1 MGNICSGRIQ
11 VNDIPT
17 SPKAHHPLNSK
28 NDLQFNAG
36 LFIQENHESFYSVYT
51 LHNEPLGSGAFA
63 EVWLCD
69 HKRTLETRAVKI
81 LHKSGITEE
90 DIRSRAVF
98 TEVEILKSL
107 DHPNVL
113 KVFEYFEDEIDY
125 YIVMEFCPGGDVFN
139 KLETAGSV
147 TERYAARLI
156 KFLLSGLAYL
166 HSRHVVHRDI
176 KPENLLI
183 TNGDSYEEFSIKII
197 DFNVATTKKSASLQ
211 EVAGTT
217 DYMAPE
223 VFRGLY
229 NEKCDV
235 WSTGVVLYSLISGS
249 LPFPCPNEQEA
260 ERNICHAKF
269 TFPKELF
276 GKVSEACKDFI
287 AKLLNKNPNSRPS
300 ALEALEH
307 PWLKI
312 SSDKCDKATMRNTL
326 KRMKSLTSSGKL
338 KELFTTFIIS
348 QLSSNSSTRK
358 LEKVFSAIDIN
369 KDGVISLQELIT
381 QLSLEMTSLEA
392 EKQAK
397 QIMSKIDADGSGQM
411 EYTEF
416 LRTAIDEESLLSREN
431 IRKAFYYF
439 DKDNSE
445 SIEKQELVQWLSSGE
460 IIPES
465 VIQELMEEA
474 DMNND
479 GTIDINEFE
488 DLLASKLKIE

>member
-11 VNDIPT
+11 IENIPN
-17 SPKAHHPLNSK
+17 SPKARHPLISK
-28 NDLQFNAG
+28 KDLQFNAG

-69 HKRTLETRAVKI
+69 HKRTQETRAVKI

-90 DIRSRAVF
+90 DIKSRAVF

-125 YIVMEFCPGGDVFN
+125 FIVMEFCPGGDVFN
-139 KLETAGSV
+139 KLESVGTV

-183 TNGDSYEEFSIKII
+183 TNGDSYDEFSIKII
-197 DFNVATTKKSASLQ
+197 DFNVATRKRSETLK
-211 EVAGTT
+211 EVTGTT

-229 NEKCDV
+229 NEKCDI
-235 WSTGVVLYSLISGS
+235 WSTGVVIYLLVSGC
-249 LPFPCPNEQEA
+249 LPFPCPNEEEA

-276 GKVSEACKDFI
+276 GKISDSCKDFI
-287 AKLLNKNPNSRPS
+287 GKLLNKNLNSRPS
-300 ALEALEH
+300 ALEALQH

-312 SSDKCDKATMRNTL
+312 ASDKFDNLTMKNTL
-326 KRMKSLTSSGKL
+326 KRMKTVSKSGKL
-338 KELFTTFIIS
+338 KEMFTTFIIS
-348 QLSSNSSTRK
+348 QLSSNSSTMK
-358 LEKVFSAIDIN
+358 LEKVFSAIDKN

-381 QLSLEMTSLEA
+381 QLSLEMTSQEA

-397 QIMSKIDADGSGQM
+397 QIMSKIDVDGSGEL

-416 LRTAIDEESLLSREN
+416 LRTAIEEERLLSREN

-439 DKDNSE
+439 DKDNSQ
-445 SIEKQELVQWLSSGE
+445 SIERQELIQWLSSGE

-474 DMNND
+474 DVNND
-479 GTIDINEFE
+479 GTIDIDEFE
-488 DLLASKLKIE
+488 DLLVSKLEIE